1 MPIAALSPCRYPGGC
16 SALVSK
22 GYCSVHKPA
31 ERSPQAMEWHKLYNS
46 TRWRKYRLIFLAAN
60 PLCVDPYKDHGKR
73 PVMATVVDHIRAHRG
88 NLGLFWASWNHAAM
102 CV

>member
-1 MPIAALSPCRYPGGC
+1 
-16 SALVSK
+16 
-22 GYCSVHKPA
+22 
-31 ERSPQAMEWHKLYNS
+31 MEWHKLYNS

-88 NLGLFWASWNHAAM
+88 SYPLFWAPWNHQALCHGCNSKKA
-102 CV
+102 VLEEGAFGIRI